1 MSRPFKLTV
10 SVVSETE
17 GQVQQ
22 NIIVEEY
29 SDTAE
34 EHVLKNFTVGEAVVS
49 ATSQAMAE
57 LAAAGGF
64 QPGLKPKK

>member
-1 MSRPFKLTV
+1 MSRPFKLQV

-22 NIIVEEY
+22 NIIIEEY
-29 SDTAE
+29 SDSAE
-34 EHVLKNFTVGEAVVS
+34 EHVLKNFHVADAVTS
-49 ATSQAMAE
+49 AVSQAMAE